1 MEIAVLALGC
11 FWGPEIKFSKID
23 GIIKTEVGYCGGNS
37 SITTY
42 KEVCTGNTNHAEVV
56 KLDFDEKII
65 TYEKILKIFFQIH
78 DPTTLNSQG
87 PDFGTQYRSEIFYL
101 NDNQKM
107 IAEKV
112 LNEVNERLSGKV
124 VTKISLLK
132 NYCPAE
138 EYHQKYLESLHIPGA
153 IFFDID
159 ENSRKD
165 TALPHMLVDQMSWDK
180 IVSNMGIKKNDE
192 IVIYDNSDVISSCR
206 GWFNFIY
213 YGHDPKLIN
222 VLNGGLRKWLKE
234 KKKVTDEIS
243 NIDKSD
249 YKGSERK
256 DLVKSKQA
264 IDQNIDEKIFTL
276 IDARSRERF
285 EGKIPEPR
293 KGLRSGCIKNS
304 FCIPFN
310 DCLNDDKTFKNKDQ
324 LKKIFKTSIENL
336 EQKKIVFSCGSG
348 VTACVLALAYSL
360 INDKYLPCIYDGSW
374 AEYGLI

>member
-101 NDNQKM
+101 NDNQKK

-112 LNEVNERLSGKV
+112 LQDINERLSGKV

-138 EYHQKYLESLHIPGA
+138 EYHQKYLEK
-153 IFFDID
+153 
-159 ENSRKD
+159 R
-165 TALPHMLVDQMSWDK
+165 
-180 IVSNMGIKKNDE
+180 
-192 IVIYDNSDVISSCR
+192 
-206 GWFNFIY
+206 
-213 YGHDPKLIN
+213 
-222 VLNGGLRKWLKE
+222 
-234 KKKVTDEIS
+234 
-243 NIDKSD
+243 
-249 YKGSERK
+249 
-256 DLVKSKQA
+256 
-264 IDQNIDEKIFTL
+264 
-276 IDARSRERF
+276 
-285 EGKIPEPR
+285 
-293 KGLRSGCIKNS
+293 
-304 FCIPFN
+304 
-310 DCLNDDKTFKNKDQ
+310 
-324 LKKIFKTSIENL
+324 
-336 EQKKIVFSCGSG
+336 
-348 VTACVLALAYSL
+348 
-360 INDKYLPCIYDGSW
+360 
-374 AEYGLI
+374 